1 MDEHNIFIK
10 APRNRNLG
18 IVRNFVIII
27 VAVKPYGKLRHI
39 KAFCLRISVKDSCNL
54 FSGYGCIRR
63 ERAPANPIE
72 HFWEKLSD
80 FDLNE
85 YIRATHFDDI
95 KVPSLPFQLPT
106 SKTYYE
112 LDKMKNGELDFL
124 KATVLSKSQ
133 KDVFMCSDMQMDD
146 MAKDV
151 EFAKKYMFG
160 LAAMR
165 KKGLRLT
172 VIHKINRP
180 FNELMLGLEN

>member
-27 VAVKPYGKLRHI
+27 VAVKPYRKLRHI
-39 KAFCLRISVKDSCNL
+39 KAFWLRISKDSCNL

-63 ERAPANPIE
+63 ERAAANPIE

-85 YIRATHFDDI
+85 YIRAIHFDDI

-106 SKTYYE
+106 PKTYYG

-151 EFAKKYMFG
+151 EFAKSICSVWPPCG
-160 LAAMR
+160 
-165 KKGLRLT
+165 KKGCA
-172 VIHKINRP
+172 
-180 FNELMLGLEN
+180 